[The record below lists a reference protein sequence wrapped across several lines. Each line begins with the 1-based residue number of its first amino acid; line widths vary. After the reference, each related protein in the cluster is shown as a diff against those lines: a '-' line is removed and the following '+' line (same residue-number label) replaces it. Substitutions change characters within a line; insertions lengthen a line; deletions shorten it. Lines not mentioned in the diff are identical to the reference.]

1 LFWEPPPVPKDPP
14 PRSDFAELMASHG
27 VKPLHAPAPPRPA
40 RRPPD
45 PAPKPP
51 PPAAPTVASL
61 QAELVAAAA
70 ARDAATRAAAEAE
83 ARAQAA
89 DKARAAAEIEAAS
102 AKAAASKAEAA
113 RGEAEAHRKAL
124 QRALDTPRAAPPAPC
139 LADRLLE
146 HGLHRTEL
154 ATALAQ
160 LAIDRPAAAEAL
172 ITAPDE
178 PAQRLVLE
186 EHLVLRCESCA
197 SVSGPLLFYVE
208 PARCDLCG
216 GSDIKR
222 AAERLAEVARAAGV
236 QRIVVVGGSPAYSRQ
251 LGTLFPSTFLR
262 FVEGWKKHSAEKARV
277 DLRWAQVV
285 FRWGGTM
292 LNHSVSDLYADDAG
306 PARVHTI
313 AHRGI
318 SVFLD
323 KAATLLGR

>member
-1 LFWEPPPVPKDPP
+1 VVCQKGA
-14 PRSDFAELMASHG
+14 RSLEADL
-27 VKPLHAPAPPRPA
+27 K
-40 RRPPD
+40 
-45 PAPKPP
+45 
-51 PPAAPTVASL
+51 
-61 QAELVAAAA
+61 
-70 ARDAATRAAAEAE
+70 ARDAALTQLRADHAALQE
-83 ARAQAA
+83 RLT
-89 DKARAAAEIEAAS
+89 
-102 AKAAASKAEAA
+102 KAEAA

-139 LADRLLE
+139 LADRLIE
-146 HGLHRTEL
+146 PGLLRSEL

-186 EHLVLRCESCA
+186 EHLVLRCETCA

-262 FVEGWKKHSAEKARV
+262 FVEGWKKHSAKKARV